1 MQKLGLIFCVI
12 LLAGCGKD
20 KNDSNGAFSFDV
32 SKLKECTNAQKNNEL
47 KGEYLPE
54 IINTNRCV
62 VISNNY
68 DKERVKNHVAKKTE
82 TQELCLWANHGRY
95 DWICIVDS

>member
-1 MQKLGLIFCVI
+1 MI

-20 KNDSNGAFSFDV
+20 KDDSNGGFSFDV
-32 SKLKECTNAQKNNEL
+32 SKLKECTNTQKNNEL

-62 VISNNY
+62 VIST
-68 DKERVKNHVAKKTE
+68 DSATERVEHHVANTKQIHKSFACGPTMDA
-82 TQELCLWANHGRY
+82 TTGF
-95 DWICIVDS
+95 V